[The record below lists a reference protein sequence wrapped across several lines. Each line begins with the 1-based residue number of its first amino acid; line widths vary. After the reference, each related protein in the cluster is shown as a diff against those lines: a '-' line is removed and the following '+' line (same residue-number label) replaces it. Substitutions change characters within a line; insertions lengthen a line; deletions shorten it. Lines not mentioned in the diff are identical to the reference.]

1 MESYLLVDPA
11 PPAFPA
17 PPAYSVDPPD
27 KVANNGMEYIQKG
40 DRCRDIGDFKGAAK
54 CYEQA
59 IRDYPELAQ
68 ERLKRLPLD
77 VGLFGE
83 LSASWDAR
91 TLRVKKYIAELSNKS
106 PHEFTLTG
114 PYFPKR
120 ALSLQ
125 EALEF
130 ERSPVSQIFD
140 NTNCAVGEP
149 LTTISLVTSY
159 VKAESTSK
167 IELHNQIKPVI
178 MQFEKNFISLDTV
191 QELVILA
198 TIPDKEIFIGIAN
211 QMLKVLRDSPILS
224 CEVLQGLAVIL
235 NACPEQIDLSNDH
248 GAFQDILKPITDRLN
263 VVRQDKNGNQLI
275 PLLRAISALFDA
287 MICRKV
293 VGVDRDNI
301 YLPLRNLLRGF
312 SKHSDPTVSYLAQ
325 YASQGLEFIGD
336 DEPMQMT
343 IFRYGKLA
351 FALANDVKDITLNMD
366 INSFASAYDNLTQ
379 LCDFPKKYVW
389 YQGLI
394 YLNCAMGLKDWS
406 QFESFVI
413 NSKLKSDDKFLQGVC
428 LYLERI
434 VATQVNEDVR
444 NGATRFLY
452 ALMSKSSRP
461 VQKVAQS
468 ALQRL
473 GIKTETGTFRNGFLK
488 LFASRS
494 ATCITPQ
501 VSQED
506 IPPIWDP
513 LWYSNP
519 SNVLLR
525 IVQAKMQRDKNISA
539 LLKQVEALQLDV
551 KASNADLKADMDV
564 KLGEIL
570 SGVASIKDSNTTT
583 ASTLEEVHAALYNY
597 YQGDLFVRRVS
608 GDKKSLDSCF
618 INLAVVAAQDQKQ
631 KDKEELKATVM
642 ASIQERKKTDPL
654 ASIPIE
660 ELFDKRKLRDGR
672 VDEPKKILIHGR
684 AGVGKTTLCK
694 KLIHLYQQ
702 GALWRDRFDA
712 VLWLPL
718 RQLRTLKLRNLEDL
732 LHQSYFSSH
741 LSKEK
746 EKLTL
751 SVINLIRD
759 GKVLFALDGLDE
771 FVKDAQSQEGLIM
784 EEFLKNLLRQEY
796 VVITTRPSG
805 VDNSILPKLDLELEA
820 VGFSSK
826 NVEDYISM
834 AFESDAK
841 TAESVRDF
849 IQRTSLVQ
857 DLVKIPVQLDALCY
871 SWEDLPS
878 DGESITMTKLYRAM
892 IGKLCS
898 NDVIRLG
905 KVPGLSHGQIA
916 KAGSRK
922 IREMLESEIE
932 CLEYMAFRGMRN
944 DHQIE
949 FDEST
954 IRRTVDDLDGYR
966 EETGLEALP
975 FELFE
980 NLKQM
985 SFLHTSD
992 ASLDSGKDDSRRSWY
1007 FLHLT
1012 FQEYFAAAWLVRHLQ
1027 TKRTNPTKPSV
1038 VSMTPRQ
1045 TTEFVQ
1051 RYKYDPRYEIVWRMV
1066 AGLLE
1071 GSALESF
1078 FDLLQ
1083 RPPRDLIGA
1092 RHRLLL
1098 AGCYMES
1105 RPSLSSDSIK
1115 WIEKELLQW
1124 LEFKMKLKGQS
1135 VDERNWRGVITDEV
1149 STRSSEKDIDEQVRP
1164 TKTSGWFKRIASAS
1178 HSPVG
1183 AIASVACGATVIS
1196 VETSCGPIEYD
1207 VSKPDL
1213 RSGTAEECISYL
1225 IMELQNEDLR
1235 VRISAA
1241 ERLCSLHRLPELP
1254 ESDITVLI
1262 SALQDDSSDLRRLV
1276 AKALGGQSCLPEH
1289 AITALVDLL
1298 KDEVSDVRVSA
1309 VKSLGRQSSLPE
1321 HAIAALASSLKDDNS
1336 EVRRSTVKALG
1347 QNSPLPEYAIT
1358 GLIGS
1363 FQDEDEEVRSLAAE
1377 VIGSQSTLSESAIMA
1392 LVATLQS
1399 QYPGSRR
1406 STVKILGQQPSLQEY
1421 VIAAVIGSF
1430 QDEDEEV
1437 RRLAADVIGNQSEL
1451 SESSV
1456 TALVAALQGRYPDS
1470 RRSAVKILGQQPS
1483 LQEYVIMAIIGS
1495 FQDEDEE
1502 VRGSAAEVIGN
1513 QSELSESAITALV
1526 AALQG
1531 RYPDSR
1537 RSTVKI
1543 LGQQPSLQEYVIMA
1557 IIGSFQDEDEKVRSL
1572 AAEVIAAQSTLSESA
1587 ITALVAA
1594 LQGRYPDSRR
1604 STVKILGQQP
1614 SLQEFVIIAL
1624 IGSFQDED
1632 EEVRRLAAEVIGS
1645 QSTLSESAVTALVAT
1660 LQSQY
1665 PDSRRYTVK
1674 ILGRQPSLQEYVVT
1688 ALIDSFRDEDSEV
1701 RRLAAEVIGKQSI
1714 ISESAIVALVAILQ
1728 SEYSDSRRFV
1738 VGILVQQSPL
1748 QEYAILSLT
1757 SSLQDKRADV
1767 RRSVIQVLQ
1776 CQPTLS
1782 ESTIV
1787 ALASSSKD
1795 EDYQV
1800 RESVVDVFSRQSLL
1814 PVPAVAALEVALQDE
1829 IQYIR
1834 ELSAYAL
1841 GRQPTLPDS
1850 AVAALVTNIQDKNWY
1865 VRRAAGNALGA
1876 PRICLA
1882 VPKLSTD
1889 EISQLYMRFLFE
1901 YCCTH
1906 PVSLFIHDDRLQFY
1920 TERGF
1925 GQSDILS
1932 PEVIKGIVS
1941 AFVAVQHA
1949 FGVDFDPMMVY
1960 GVKLPKY
1967 DTVYSDSGEID
1978 SLHITEILNDK
1989 SE

>member
-11 PPAFPA
+11 PPAFPT
-17 PPAYSVDPPD
+17 PPVYSVDPPD
-27 KVANNGMEYIQKG
+27 KVANNGMDYIQKG
-40 DRCRDIGDFKGAAK
+40 DRCCDIGDFKGAAK

-59 IRDYPELAQ
+59 IRYYPELAQ

-83 LSASWDAR
+83 LTASWDAR

-106 PHEFTLTG
+106 PREFTLTG

-130 ERSPVSQIFD
+130 EKSPVPQIFGNAD
-140 NTNCAVGEP
+140 CAVGEP

-159 VKAESTSK
+159 VKAESPSK
-167 IELHNQIKPVI
+167 VELRNQIKPVI
-178 MQFEKNFISLDTV
+178 MQFDKNFISLDTV

-198 TIPDKEIFIGIAN
+198 TIPDREIFIGIAN

-248 GAFQDILKPITDRLN
+248 GAFQDILKPIADRLN

-293 VGVDRDNI
+293 VGVDRDSTYI
-301 YLPLRNLLRGF
+301 PLRNLLRGF

-351 FALANDVKDITLNMD
+351 FALANDVKDIAVNMD
-366 INSFASAYDNLTQ
+366 ISSFASAYDNLTQ

-406 QFESFVI
+406 QFEAFVT
-413 NSKLKSDDKFLQGVC
+413 NSKLKSDERFLQGVC

-473 GIKTETGTFRNGFLK
+473 GIKTETGTFANGFLK

-494 ATCITPQ
+494 ATCVVPQ

-539 LLKQVEALQLDV
+539 LLKQVEVLQLDV

-570 SGVASIKDSNTTT
+570 SDVASIKDSNTTT
-583 ASTLEEVHAALYNY
+583 PSTLEEVHAALHNHYRGNF
-597 YQGDLFVRRVS
+597 FVQRVS

-631 KDKEELKATVM
+631 KDKEELKASVM
-642 ASIQERKKTDPL
+642 ISSQERKKADPL
-654 ASIPIE
+654 VSIPIE

-672 VDEPKKILIHGR
+672 VDAPKKILIHGR

-718 RQLRTLKLRNLEDL
+718 RQLRTLKPRNLEDL
-732 LHQSYFSSH
+732 LYQSYFSSH
-741 LSKEK
+741 LNKEK
-746 EKLTL
+746 EKLAL

-759 GKVLFALDGLDE
+759 GKVVFALDGLDE
-771 FVKDAQSQEGLIM
+771 IVKDTQSQDGLIM

-834 AFESDAK
+834 AFESDNK

-849 IQRTSLVQ
+849 IRRTTLVQ
-857 DLVKIPVQLDALCY
+857 DLVNIPVQLDALCY

-878 DGESITMTKLYRAM
+878 DGQSMTMTKLYRAM

-898 NDVIRLG
+898 NDIIRLG
-905 KVPGLSHGQIA
+905 KAPCLSHGQIA
-916 KAGSRK
+916 KVGSRK

-966 EETGLEALP
+966 EEAGLEALP

-992 ASLDSGKDDSRRSWY
+992 AGLDSGKDNSRRSWY

-1105 RPSLSSDSIK
+1105 QPSLSGDSVK
-1115 WIEKELLQW
+1115 WIEKELRQW
-1124 LEFKMKLKGQS
+1124 LQFKMKLKGQG
-1135 VDERNWRGVITDEV
+1135 VDERNWRGAITDEV
-1149 STRSSEKDIDEQVRP
+1149 STRSLEKDMDEQVRP
-1164 TKTSGWFKRIASAS
+1164 TKAPSLFER
-1178 HSPVG
+1178 P
-1183 AIASVACGATVIS
+1183 
-1196 VETSCGPIEYD
+1196 
-1207 VSKPDL
+1207 
-1213 RSGTAEECISYL
+1213 R
-1225 IMELQNEDLR
+1225 LQNEDLC

-1241 ERLCSLHRLPELP
+1241 ERLSSLHYPPKLP
-1254 ESDITVLI
+1254 ESGITALI
-1262 SALQDDSSDLRRLV
+1262 SALQDDSSDFRKLV
-1276 AKALGGQSCLPEH
+1276 AKALGGQSSLPEY
-1289 AITALVDLL
+1289 AITALVTLL

-1309 VKSLGRQSSLPE
+1309 VKALGCQSPLPE
-1321 HAIAALASSLKDDNS
+1321 YAIAALASSLKDDNS
-1336 EVRRSTVKALG
+1336 EVRRSAVNVLG

-1358 GLIGS
+1358 GLICS
-1363 FQDEDEEVRSLAAE
+1363 FQDEDEGVRSLAVE
-1377 VIGSQSTLSESAIMA
+1377 VISNQSILSESAITA

-1399 QYPGSRR
+1399 QYPDSRR
-1406 STVKILGQQPSLQEY
+1406 STVKMLGQQPSLQEY
-1421 VIAAVIGSF
+1421 VIMAVIGSF

-1437 RRLAADVIGNQSEL
+1437 RRLAAD
-1451 SESSV
+1451 
-1456 TALVAALQGRYPDS
+1456 A
-1470 RRSAVKILGQQPS
+1470 
-1483 LQEYVIMAIIGS
+1483 
-1495 FQDEDEE
+1495 
-1502 VRGSAAEVIGN
+1502 IGN

-1557 IIGSFQDEDEKVRSL
+1557 IIGSFQDEDEEVRGSAAEVISNQSILSESAITALVATLQSQYPDSRRSTVKIFGQQPSLQECVIIAVIGSFQDEDEKVRSL
-1572 AAEVIAAQSTLSESA
+1572 AAEVIAAQFTLSEPA
-1587 ITALVAA
+1587 IIALVAA
-1594 LQGRYPDSRR
+1594 LQARYPDSRR
-1604 STVKILGQQP
+1604 SAVKILGQQP
-1614 SLQEFVIIAL
+1614 SLQEHVVIAI

-1632 EEVRRLAAEVIGS
+1632 EEVRRLAAEVTGG
-1645 QSTLSESAVTALVAT
+1645 QSTLSESAITALVAA

-1665 PDSRRYTVK
+1665 PDSRRSTVK
-1674 ILGRQPSLQEYVVT
+1674 ILGRQSSLQEYVIT
-1688 ALIDSFRDEDSEV
+1688 ALIDSFQDEDSEV
-1701 RRLAAEVIGKQSI
+1701 RRLAAEMIGKQSI
-1714 ISESAIVALVAILQ
+1714 ISESTIVALVALVAALQ
-1728 SEYSDSRRFV
+1728 SEYSDSRGFV

-1757 SSLQDKRADV
+1757 ASLQDKRVDV

-1782 ESTIV
+1782 ESTVV
-1787 ALASSSKD
+1787 ALASSSQD

-1814 PVPAVAALEVALQDE
+1814 PVPAVAALEIALQDE

-1850 AVAALVTNIQDKNWY
+1850 AVAALVTNIQDKNRY
-1865 VRRAAGNALGA
+1865 VRRAAGNAL
-1876 PRICLA
+1876 
-1882 VPKLSTD
+1882 
-1889 EISQLYMRFLFE
+1889 
-1901 YCCTH
+1901 
-1906 PVSLFIHDDRLQFY
+1906 
-1920 TERGF
+1920 
-1925 GQSDILS
+1925 
-1932 PEVIKGIVS
+1932 
-1941 AFVAVQHA
+1941 
-1949 FGVDFDPMMVY
+1949 
-1960 GVKLPKY
+1960 
-1967 DTVYSDSGEID
+1967 
-1978 SLHITEILNDK
+1978 
-1989 SE
+1989 

>member
-11 PPAFPA
+11 PPAFPT
-17 PPAYSVDPPD
+17 PPVYSVDPPD
-27 KVANNGMEYIQKG
+27 KVANNGMDYIQKG
-40 DRCRDIGDFKGAAK
+40 DRCCDIGDFKGAAK

-59 IRDYPELAQ
+59 IRYYPELAQ

-83 LSASWDAR
+83 LTASWDAR

-106 PHEFTLTG
+106 PREFTLTG

-130 ERSPVSQIFD
+130 EKSPVPQIFGNAD
-140 NTNCAVGEP
+140 CAVGEP

-159 VKAESTSK
+159 VKAESPSK
-167 IELHNQIKPVI
+167 VELRNQIKPVI
-178 MQFEKNFISLDTV
+178 MQFDKNFISLDTV

-198 TIPDKEIFIGIAN
+198 TIPDREIFIGIAN

-248 GAFQDILKPITDRLN
+248 GAFQDILKPIADRLN

-293 VGVDRDNI
+293 VGVDRDSTYI
-301 YLPLRNLLRGF
+301 PLRNLLRGF

-351 FALANDVKDITLNMD
+351 FALANDVKDIAVNMD
-366 INSFASAYDNLTQ
+366 ISSFASAYDNLTQ

-406 QFESFVI
+406 QFEAFVT
-413 NSKLKSDDKFLQGVC
+413 NSKLKSDERFLQGVC

-473 GIKTETGTFRNGFLK
+473 GIKTETGTFANGFLK

-494 ATCITPQ
+494 ATCVVPQ

-539 LLKQVEALQLDV
+539 LLKQVEVLQLDV
-551 KASNADLKADMDV
+551 KASNADLKADMDM

-570 SGVASIKDSNTTT
+570 SDVASIKDSNTTT
-583 ASTLEEVHAALYNY
+583 PSTLEEVHAALHNHYRGNF
-597 YQGDLFVRRVS
+597 FVQRVS

-631 KDKEELKATVM
+631 KDKEELKASVM
-642 ASIQERKKTDPL
+642 ISSQERKKADPL
-654 ASIPIE
+654 VSIPIE

-672 VDEPKKILIHGR
+672 VDAPKKILIHGR

-718 RQLRTLKLRNLEDL
+718 RQLRTLKPRNLEDL
-732 LHQSYFSSH
+732 LYQSYFSSH
-741 LSKEK
+741 LNKEK
-746 EKLTL
+746 EKLAL

-771 FVKDAQSQEGLIM
+771 IVKDTQSQDGLIM

-834 AFESDAK
+834 AFESDNK

-849 IQRTSLVQ
+849 IRRTTLVQ
-857 DLVKIPVQLDALCY
+857 DL
-871 SWEDLPS
+871 
-878 DGESITMTKLYRAM
+878 
-892 IGKLCS
+892 
-898 NDVIRLG
+898 
-905 KVPGLSHGQIA
+905 
-916 KAGSRK
+916 
-922 IREMLESEIE
+922 
-932 CLEYMAFRGMRN
+932 
-944 DHQIE
+944 IE

-966 EETGLEALP
+966 EEAGLEALP

-992 ASLDSGKDDSRRSWY
+992 AGLDSGKDNSRRSWY

-1105 RPSLSSDSIK
+1105 QPSLSGDSVK
-1115 WIEKELLQW
+1115 WIEKELRQW
-1124 LEFKMKLKGQS
+1124 LQFKMKLKGQG
-1135 VDERNWRGVITDEV
+1135 VDERNWRGAITDEV
-1149 STRSSEKDIDEQVRP
+1149 STRSLEKDMDEQVRP
-1164 TKTSGWFKRIASAS
+1164 TKAPSLFERPVPRRRTRVSPLCCHLTSYACIGSIC
-1178 HSPVG
+1178 HPVVPG
-1183 AIASVACGATVIS
+1183 VL
-1196 VETSCGPIEYD
+1196 
-1207 VSKPDL
+1207 KPD
-1213 RSGTAEECISYL
+1213 SSAVWSEESISAL
-1225 IMELQNEDLR
+1225 IKRLQNEDLC

-1241 ERLCSLHRLPELP
+1241 ERLSSLHYPPKLP
-1254 ESDITVLI
+1254 ESGITALI
-1262 SALQDDSSDLRRLV
+1262 SALQDDSSDFRKLV
-1276 AKALGGQSCLPEH
+1276 AKALGGQSSLPEY
-1289 AITALVDLL
+1289 AITALVTLL

-1309 VKSLGRQSSLPE
+1309 VKALGCQSPLPE
-1321 HAIAALASSLKDDNS
+1321 YAIAALASSLKDDNS
-1336 EVRRSTVKALG
+1336 EVRRSAVNVLG

-1358 GLIGS
+1358 GLICS
-1363 FQDEDEEVRSLAAE
+1363 FQDEDEGVRSLAVE
-1377 VIGSQSTLSESAIMA
+1377 VISNQSILSESAITA

-1399 QYPGSRR
+1399 QYPDSRR
-1406 STVKILGQQPSLQEY
+1406 STVKMLGQQPSLQEY
-1421 VIAAVIGSF
+1421 VIIAV
-1430 QDEDEEV
+1430 
-1437 RRLAADVIGNQSEL
+1437 
-1451 SESSV
+1451 
-1456 TALVAALQGRYPDS
+1456 
-1470 RRSAVKILGQQPS
+1470 
-1483 LQEYVIMAIIGS
+1483 
-1495 FQDEDEE
+1495 
-1502 VRGSAAEVIGN
+1502 
-1513 QSELSESAITALV
+1513 
-1526 AALQG
+1526 
-1531 RYPDSR
+1531 
-1537 RSTVKI
+1537 
-1543 LGQQPSLQEYVIMA
+1543 
-1557 IIGSFQDEDEKVRSL
+1557 IGSFQDEDEKVRSL
-1572 AAEVIAAQSTLSESA
+1572 AAEVIAAQFTLSEPA
-1587 ITALVAA
+1587 IIALVAA
-1594 LQGRYPDSRR
+1594 LQARYPDSRR

-1614 SLQEFVIIAL
+1614 SLQEHVIMAI

-1632 EEVRRLAAEVIGS
+1632 EEVRRLAAEVTGG
-1645 QSTLSESAVTALVAT
+1645 QSTLSESAITALVAA

-1665 PDSRRYTVK
+1665 PDSRRSTVK
-1674 ILGRQPSLQEYVVT
+1674 ILGRQSSLQEYVIT
-1688 ALIDSFRDEDSEV
+1688 ALIDSFQDEDSEV
-1701 RRLAAEVIGKQSI
+1701 RRLAAEMIGKQSI
-1714 ISESAIVALVAILQ
+1714 ISESTIVALVALVAALQ
-1728 SEYSDSRRFV
+1728 SEYSDSRGFV

-1757 SSLQDKRADV
+1757 ASLQDKRVDV

-1782 ESTIV
+1782 ESTVV
-1787 ALASSSKD
+1787 ALASSSQD

-1814 PVPAVAALEVALQDE
+1814 PVPAVAALEIALQDE

-1850 AVAALVTNIQDKNWY
+1850 AVAALVTNIQDKNRY
-1865 VRRAAGNALGA
+1865 
-1876 PRICLA
+1876 
-1882 VPKLSTD
+1882 
-1889 EISQLYMRFLFE
+1889 
-1901 YCCTH
+1901 
-1906 PVSLFIHDDRLQFY
+1906 
-1920 TERGF
+1920 
-1925 GQSDILS
+1925 
-1932 PEVIKGIVS
+1932 
-1941 AFVAVQHA
+1941 
-1949 FGVDFDPMMVY
+1949 
-1960 GVKLPKY
+1960 
-1967 DTVYSDSGEID
+1967 
-1978 SLHITEILNDK
+1978 
-1989 SE
+1989 